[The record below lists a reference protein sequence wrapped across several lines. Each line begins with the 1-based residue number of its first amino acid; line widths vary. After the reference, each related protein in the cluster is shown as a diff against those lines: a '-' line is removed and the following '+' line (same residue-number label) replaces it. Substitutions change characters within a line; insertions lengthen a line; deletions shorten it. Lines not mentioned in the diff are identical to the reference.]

1 MGGGI
6 FVSKF
11 LNVCPMN
18 STVTKVSVLMAIM
31 LMLNCLICRAQD
43 QDRNPNWIFF
53 QNIPTYK
60 SVVIKDSD
68 WSLSINDAYQVHFE
82 AVKQSSYH
90 VSEESWSKKA
100 TYEGVGVLKWDNG
113 GLKVEMT
120 VNSSGEYRFSRE
132 IYETRRER
140 IAGSGVINF
149 LIDGSGADYRTY
161 REYVGTERKY
171 ASGENTE
178 KVSLDLNVSE
188 SNCSLSS
195 MSLSVSIS
203 GDVYETLKLDIPK
216 STRSMTIEKKSDSEQ
231 AASLD
236 QFGLWQW
243 NNDRSKIYLQAV
255 GGAENFV
262 IWNKDGILSWSLE
275 LGNEALGISE
285 AATEQGDIIVTLS
298 VSLDGSSPRN
308 LTFAKFNPKS
318 ELKVIEVM
326 RDTIVPVSA
335 GDSTSLVRQVV
346 KSTKEELMYNENDK
360 FFIDNMTQG
369 STLLNYAVYNR
380 FLGSLDMRSE
390 ALLTEFKN
398 YRIMLVNYKVG
409 DIDKSALFRL
419 DGLESLMDYL

>member
-1 MGGGI
+1 MSSCPPNLPFGGQLLAFTPDSPRNSPLGGE
-6 FVSKF
+6 KL
-11 LNVCPMN
+11 LN
-18 STVTKVSVLMAIM
+18 L
-31 LMLNCLICRAQD
+31 L
-43 QDRNPNWIFF
+43 FF

-120 VNSSGEYRFSRE
+120 VNSSGEYRF
-132 IYETRRER
+132 
-140 IAGSGVINF
+140 
-149 LIDGSGADYRTY
+149 
-161 REYVGTERKY
+161 
-171 ASGENTE
+171 SGENTE

>member
-1 MGGGI
+1 MSSCPPNLPFGGQLLAFTPDSPRNSPLGGE
-6 FVSKF
+6 KL
-11 LNVCPMN
+11 LN
-18 STVTKVSVLMAIM
+18 L
-31 LMLNCLICRAQD
+31 L
-43 QDRNPNWIFF
+43 FF

-132 IYETRRER
+132 IYETRREK
-140 IAGSGVINF
+140 IAGSGIINF

-161 REYVGTERKY
+161 REYVGTERRY

-188 SNCSLSS
+188 SNCSLDSL
-195 MSLSVSIS
+195 SLSVSIS
-203 GDVYETLKLDIPK
+203 GDVYETLKLHIPK

-275 LGNEALGISE
+275 LGKK
-285 AATEQGDIIVTLS
+285 
-298 VSLDGSSPRN
+298 P
-308 LTFAKFNPKS
+308 
-318 ELKVIEVM
+318 
-326 RDTIVPVSA
+326 
-335 GDSTSLVRQVV
+335 LV
-346 KSTKEELMYNENDK
+346 
-360 FFIDNMTQG
+360 
-369 STLLNYAVYNR
+369 
-380 FLGSLDMRSE
+380 
-390 ALLTEFKN
+390 
-398 YRIMLVNYKVG
+398 
-409 DIDKSALFRL
+409 
-419 DGLESLMDYL
+419 